1 MCYKPFVMNNT
12 LNNFSP
18 PWFLRNRHVQSILA
32 SIKFRKPLVRKRA
45 SGLLK
50 RSKEVV
56 LHCSQ
61 GVRLQGF
68 FSGHPGGGER
78 NLVILL
84 HGWEGSSDSTYLLSA
99 AGTLF
104 YQGFNVFRL
113 NFRDHGTSHHLNQE
127 PFHSCRLEEVLDA
140 IRIIQQDYG
149 SNGKLFLCGFSLGG
163 NFALR
168 VAANAPERN
177 IGLHRVVAICP
188 VLHPPDTMDNI
199 ENGLFVYNWY
209 FIEKWKRSLM
219 KKQILFPDN
228 YTFDDPEI
236 FRSLS
241 RMTDILVDRYT
252 PYPDSQTYLNGYSIT
267 GNVLKDLRIP
277 SHIIIS
283 RDDPVIPYAN
293 LTEVARSENLEITTT
308 GYGGH
313 CGFIQGISMKSWI
326 DDRLVDLFAS

>member
-1 MCYKPFVMNNT
+1 MVTLLSLTPFN
-12 LNNFSP
+12 P

-32 SIKFRKPLVRKRA
+32 SMKFRKPLVRKRA

-68 FSGHPGGGER
+68 FSDHPGDGGR
-78 NLVILL
+78 DLVIML
-84 HGWEGSSDSTYLLSA
+84 HGWEGSSDSMYLLSA

-104 YQGFNVFRL
+104 HQGFNVFRL

-140 IRIIQQDYG
+140 IQIIQQDYG
-149 SNGKLFLCGFSLGG
+149 NNGKLFLCGFSLGG

-168 VAANAPERN
+168 VAANAPQRN
-177 IGLHRVVAICP
+177 IRLNRVAAICP

-209 FIEKWKRSLM
+209 FIEKWKKSLM
-219 KKQILFPDN
+219 KKQALFPDH
-228 YTFDDPEI
+228 YCFDDPKI
-236 FRSLS
+236 FRSLL
-241 RMTDILVDRYT
+241 RMTDILVDQYT

-267 GNVLKDLRIP
+267 GDILKDIRIP
-277 SHIIIS
+277 AHIIIS

-293 LTEVARSENLEITTT
+293 LAEVARPKNLEITTT
-308 GYGGH
+308 RYGGH

-326 DDRLVDLFAS
+326 DGKLVDLFTS